1 MGVVNHEENEWGW
14 DCLYLDS
21 FINDHFQA
29 YVGGSRF
36 VNPIFYSLANE
47 VLSVCISVA
56 RMYREVVAI
65 VSFQK
70 NGPHTLRFFLQQY
83 CGRTRIEFIHFHVLV
98 MQSFQ
103 NLQVV
108 TRQQVEE
115 FARRLIFPFSQ
126 AAVVVSEKSS
136 LYINYFKRHKTHFQ
150 SIAG

>member
-1 MGVVNHEENEWGW
+1 M
-14 DCLYLDS
+14 YLDS
-21 FINDHFQA
+21 LINDHFQA

-36 VNPIFYSLANE
+36 VNPIFYSLGNE

-56 RMYREVVAI
+56 RMYREVVVI

-70 NGPHTLRFFLQQY
+70 NGPHTLRFFLHQY

-126 AAVVVSEKSS
+126 AVVAVSEKSS
-136 LYINYFKRHKTHFQ
+136 LYINYFKRHKTHF
-150 SIAG
+150 